1 MPKILK
7 LYLHFLI
14 LCKSDDLCLKSYY
27 CLTKLELHFKGYNME
42 FKINISLKSG
52 VLDPEGKAIE
62 NALIRKGYTEVKN
75 VKVGRLITLNIEG
88 SDKSSSYERV
98 SQMCCLL
105 YTSPSPRD

>member
-1 MPKILK
+1 
-7 LYLHFLI
+7 
-14 LCKSDDLCLKSYY
+14 
-27 CLTKLELHFKGYNME
+27 ME

-88 SDKSSSYERV
+88 SYKSSAYERV
-98 SQMCCLL
+98 SQMCEDMLANNVIENFEIV
-105 YTSPSPRD
+105 SSDSNQ

>member
-1 MPKILK
+1 
-7 LYLHFLI
+7 
-14 LCKSDDLCLKSYY
+14 
-27 CLTKLELHFKGYNME
+27 ME

-88 SDKSSSYERV
+88 NDKISAYKRV
-98 SQMCCLL
+98 SQMCEDMLANNVIENFEIVSSD
-105 YTSPSPRD
+105 TNQ

>member
-1 MPKILK
+1 
-7 LYLHFLI
+7 
-14 LCKSDDLCLKSYY
+14 
-27 CLTKLELHFKGYNME
+27 ME

-88 SDKSSSYERV
+88 NDKVSAYERV
-98 SQMCCLL
+98 SQMCEDMLANNVIENFEIV
-105 YTSPSPRD
+105 SSDSNQ

>member
-1 MPKILK
+1 
-7 LYLHFLI
+7 
-14 LCKSDDLCLKSYY
+14 
-27 CLTKLELHFKGYNME
+27 ME

-88 SDKSSSYERV
+88 NDKISAYERV
-98 SQMCCLL
+98 SQMCEDMLANNVIENFEIVSSD
-105 YTSPSPRD
+105 TNQ

>member
-1 MPKILK
+1 
-7 LYLHFLI
+7 
-14 LCKSDDLCLKSYY
+14 
-27 CLTKLELHFKGYNME
+27 ME

-62 NALIRKGYTEVKN
+62 NALIRKGYQEVKN

-98 SQMCCLL
+98 NQMCEDMLAN
-105 YTSPSPRD
+105 SVIENFEIVSSDSNQ

>member
-1 MPKILK
+1 
-7 LYLHFLI
+7 
-14 LCKSDDLCLKSYY
+14 
-27 CLTKLELHFKGYNME
+27 ME

-88 SDKSSSYERV
+88 SDKSSAYERV
-98 SQMCCLL
+98 NQMCEDMLANNVIENFQIVSSN
-105 YTSPSPRD
+105 TNR

>member
-1 MPKILK
+1 
-7 LYLHFLI
+7 
-14 LCKSDDLCLKSYY
+14 
-27 CLTKLELHFKGYNME
+27 ME

-88 SDKSSSYERV
+88 SDKSSAYERV
-98 SQMCCLL
+98 SQRCEDMLANNVIENFEIV
-105 YTSPSPRD
+105 SSDSNQ

>member
-1 MPKILK
+1 
-7 LYLHFLI
+7 
-14 LCKSDDLCLKSYY
+14 
-27 CLTKLELHFKGYNME
+27 ME

-88 SDKSSSYERV
+88 NDKISAYERV
-98 SQMCCLL
+98 SQMCEDMLANNVIENFQIVSSN
-105 YTSPSPRD
+105 TNR

>member
-1 MPKILK
+1 MK
-7 LYLHFLI
+7 
-14 LCKSDDLCLKSYY
+14 
-27 CLTKLELHFKGYNME
+27 

-88 SDKSSSYERV
+88 NDKMSAYERV
-98 SQMCCLL
+98 SQMCEDMLANNVIENFEIV
-105 YTSPSPRD
+105 SSDSNQ

>member
-1 MPKILK
+1 
-7 LYLHFLI
+7 
-14 LCKSDDLCLKSYY
+14 
-27 CLTKLELHFKGYNME
+27 ME

-88 SDKSSSYERV
+88 SELQEV
-98 SQMCCLL
+98 L
-105 YTSPSPRD
+105 

>member
-1 MPKILK
+1 
-7 LYLHFLI
+7 
-14 LCKSDDLCLKSYY
+14 
-27 CLTKLELHFKGYNME
+27 ME

-88 SDKSSSYERV
+88 SDKSSAYERV
-98 SQMCCLL
+98 SKMCEDMLANNVIENFEIV
-105 YTSPSPRD
+105 SSDSNQ

>member
-1 MPKILK
+1 
-7 LYLHFLI
+7 
-14 LCKSDDLCLKSYY
+14 
-27 CLTKLELHFKGYNME
+27 ME

-88 SDKSSSYERV
+88 SEKGSAYERV
-98 SQMCCLL
+98 SQMCEDMLANNVIENFEIV
-105 YTSPSPRD
+105 SSDSNQ

>member
-1 MPKILK
+1 
-7 LYLHFLI
+7 
-14 LCKSDDLCLKSYY
+14 
-27 CLTKLELHFKGYNME
+27 ME

-88 SDKSSSYERV
+88 NDKISAYERV
-98 SQMCCLL
+98 SQMCEDMLANNVIENFEIV
-105 YTSPSPRD
+105 SSDSNQ

>member
-1 MPKILK
+1 
-7 LYLHFLI
+7 
-14 LCKSDDLCLKSYY
+14 
-27 CLTKLELHFKGYNME
+27 ME

-88 SDKSSSYERV
+88 SDKNSAYERV
-98 SQMCCLL
+98 SQMCEDMLANNVIENFEIV
-105 YTSPSPRD
+105 SSDSNQ

>member
-1 MPKILK
+1 
-7 LYLHFLI
+7 
-14 LCKSDDLCLKSYY
+14 
-27 CLTKLELHFKGYNME
+27 ME

-62 NALIRKGYTEVKN
+62 NALIIKGYEEVKN

-98 SQMCCLL
+98 SQMCEDML
-105 YTSPSPRD
+105 SNNVIENFEIVSSDSNQ